1 MASDAHDLK
10 KHVKIYWM
18 VFGALAVL
26 TVVTVRAASLEVSVG
41 VGIFIA
47 MAIAV
52 TKGSLVASFF
62 MHLMFDKNRGIAALL
77 LLCLIFFIFLM
88 AIPSLVT
95 FEAMSTG
102 NVP

>member
-1 MASDAHDLK
+1 MSSDAHDIK

-26 TVVTVRAASLEVSVG
+26 TVVTVSAANLEVSLGVG
-41 VGIFIA
+41 VFIA
-47 MAIAV
+47 MVIAV

-62 MHLMFDKNRGIAALL
+62 MHLVFDKNRGIAALL
-77 LLCLIFFIFLM
+77 LLSLIFFILLM
-88 AIPSLVT
+88 AIPSLAI
-95 FEAMSTG
+95 FEAISTG

>member
-1 MASDAHDLK
+1 MASDAHDIK
-10 KHVKIYWM
+10 KHVKVYWI

-26 TVVTVRAASLEVSVG
+26 TVVTVSAASIEASVG
-41 VGIFIA
+41 MGIFIA
-47 MAIAV
+47 MVIAV

-77 LLCLIFFIFLM
+77 LLCLIFFIVLM
-88 AIPSLVT
+88 VIPTLVT
-95 FEAMSTG
+95 FEAANTG

>member
-10 KHVKIYWM
+10 KHVRTYWI

-26 TVVTVRAASLEVSVG
+26 TVVTVSAASLKVSLG
-41 VGIFIA
+41 VAVFIA

-62 MHLMFDKNRGIAALL
+62 MHLMFDKNRGIGALL

-102 NVP
+102 DVP

>member
-1 MASDAHDLK
+1 MASDAHAIK
-10 KHVKIYWM
+10 KHVKVYWM

-26 TVVTVRAASLEVSVG
+26 TVVTVSAASLKVSVG
-41 VGIFIA
+41 VAVFIA

-62 MHLMFDKNRGIAALL
+62 MHLMFDKNRGIGALL
-77 LLCLIFFIFLM
+77 LLCLFFFIVLM
-88 AIPSLVT
+88 ALPTLIMVET
-95 FEAMSTG
+95 ADIT

>member
-1 MASDAHDLK
+1 MASDAHDIK
-10 KHVKIYWM
+10 KHVTIYCM

-26 TVVTVRAASLEVSVG
+26 TVVTVSAASLEVSLG
-41 VGIFIA
+41 VAVFIA
-47 MAIAV
+47 MVIAV

-62 MHLMFDKNRGIAALL
+62 MHLMFDKNRGIGALL

-95 FEAMSTG
+95 FEAINTG

>member
-10 KHVKIYWM
+10 KHVKTYWI

-26 TVVTVRAASLEVSVG
+26 TVVTVSAASLEVSVG
-41 VGIFIA
+41 LGIFIA

-62 MHLMFDKNRGIAALL
+62 MH
-77 LLCLIFFIFLM
+77 
-88 AIPSLVT
+88 
-95 FEAMSTG
+95 
-102 NVP
+102 

>member
-1 MASDAHDLK
+1 MDSDAHDIK
-10 KHVKIYWM
+10 KHVKIYCM

-26 TVVTVRAASLEVSVG
+26 TVVTVSAASLPVTIGWAV
-41 VGIFIA
+41 FIA
-47 MAIAV
+47 MAIAI

-62 MHLMFDKNRGIAALL
+62 MHLMFDKNRGIGALL
-77 LLCLIFFIFLM
+77 LLCLIFFIALM

-95 FEAMSTG
+95 FEAANTG

>member
-1 MASDAHDLK
+1 MASDARDLK
-10 KHVKIYWM
+10 KHVKIYCM

-26 TVVTVRAASLEVSVG
+26 TVVTVSAASLEVSLG
-41 VGIFIA
+41 VAVFIA

-62 MHLMFDKNRGIAALL
+62 MHLMFDKNRGIGALL
-77 LLCLIFFIFLM
+77 LLCLFFFILLM

-95 FEAMSTG
+95 FEAINTV

>member
-1 MASDAHDLK
+1 MASDAHDIK
-10 KHVKIYWM
+10 KHVWTYWI

-26 TVVTVRAASLEVSVG
+26 TVVTVSAASLEVSVG
-41 VGIFIA
+41 LGIFIA

-77 LLCLIFFIFLM
+77 LLCLIFFIVLM
-88 AIPSLVT
+88 AIPALVT
-95 FEAMSTG
+95 FEAENSA